1 VAPLNLSTVGHG
13 GTFGTPPKGVCPVC
27 PAIGTPTRWDICPA
41 CPVCPAA
48 DVSALVDEISELTA
62 DKLCEVPQSSCSKR
76 APRGSPGISP
86 GARRVSS
93 DADTGAD
100 STSAATRRLS
110 YPQSGG
116 CMLIASQ
123 YQCDGCDVPIRGPS
137 AGPCPGARPSAHPA
151 RRPIGARSRDSTP
164 HFRGRLQIDAGVGI
178 RDRGVTTSLNRELLI
193 FFMTCQKIRLSSRI
207 LGRRQIIRLSA
218 PSVRC
223 FAHWPMPSLC
233 TRARL
238 SRNP

>member
-1 VAPLNLSTVGHG
+1 MAPLNLSTVGHG

-137 AGPCPGARPSAHPA
+137 AGPCPGARPSARPA
-151 RRPIGARSRDSTP
+151 RRPIGAPDCDPHPSSWKAAGEGVPVRNWRSRPSSCLSPAPFPSPEYLCQADRNSHCPTIFQP
-164 HFRGRLQIDAGVGI
+164 CARTSGLSANPLSARVNRRCVAGV
-178 RDRGVTTSLNRELLI
+178 SW
-193 FFMTCQKIRLSSRI
+193 Q
-207 LGRRQIIRLSA
+207 
-218 PSVRC
+218 
-223 FAHWPMPSLC
+223 
-233 TRARL
+233 
-238 SRNP
+238 